1 MFYRV
6 NLFALQLFD
15 RPTSR
20 RQIHAELVVDGM
32 LVCDRLGHIEQQ
44 PRGSSE
50 LQFEFLICLVSS
62 KCGHGCN
69 CSPLNS
75 ETSATLLAILST
87 LSIFRRSPNYATRIF
102 SQRKIGGTC
111 FYVGAETL
119 SLEYPF
125 PNTPKSGAMMHA
137 ASAASGAAGDA
148 DSEKSNKLVSEKVNK
163 SCTRKLLK
171 KLCCAKSKV

>member
-1 MFYRV
+1 MTLINDLTTLV
-6 NLFALQLFD
+6 QALLQVTP
-15 RPTSR
+15 PTVGAN
-20 RQIHAELVVDGM
+20 AEPAKREHEKEPSKKMIKKEG
-32 LVCDRLGHIEQQ
+32 GGGAGGG
-44 PRGSSE
+44 PR
-50 LQFEFLICLVSS
+50 
-62 KCGHGCN
+62 
-69 CSPLNS
+69 NS

-171 KLCCAKSKV
+171 KLTFVLR